1 MVSEQGVIEEVSG
14 QKALV
19 RIEKTSACAT
29 CGSRGACEA
38 VSDKAMIVEVTNDLG
53 AGKGDRV
60 EISVSSGSFLK
71 LSILVYFLP
80 VVALVAG
87 ALAGGE
93 LSAPLHLHPTLASIL
108 GGCSA
113 MAVTFY
119 ALKRLDRSSRASRK
133 FQPRM
138 TRILH
143 RGGSPR

>member
-38 VSDKAMIVEVTNDLG
+38 VFDKAMIVEVTNDLG

-60 EISVSSGSFLK
+60 EISVSTGSYLK
-71 LSILVYFLP
+71 LSLFVYFFP
-80 VVALVAG
+80 VVALIAG
-87 ALAGGE
+87 AIAGGTW
-93 LSAPLHLHPTLASIL
+93 AHVFQLHPTLASIV
-108 GGCSA
+108 GGCLA
-113 MAVTFY
+113 MGITFY
-119 ALKRLDRSSRASRK
+119 ALKRLDRSSYAKSE

-138 TRILH
+138 TRIL
-143 RGGSPR
+143 R